1 MNILSVDPD
10 TVICDSTQIPLIRTL
25 ERYGITCIPDR
36 FRHAMTLSGGIHCAT
51 LDLRRRGCLEDY
63 CD

>member
-1 MNILSVDPD
+1 MNILSVDPN
-10 TVICDSTQIPLIRTL
+10 TVICDSGQEPLMREL
-25 ERYGITCIPDR
+25 EKHNIDCVPVQ

-51 LDLRRRGCLEDY
+51 LDLRRRGGLESY